1 MRAESVSAL
10 RERVR
15 VELAQTEAAAKRPG
29 PSPAELE
36 ATANE
41 AKAAARA
48 AAHTR
53 DDLTER
59 AAIAKERLA
68 ALERSLAE
76 REGIAPA
83 ARMLADEG
91 AELALSLLDVAP
103 GSERAVAAALGRG
116 ASAVVAEDAAAGLT
130 LLQRARD
137 AGLGSLAV
145 LVGKRPA
152 ERVAELPVV
161 PLDRLLEATVP
172 SVTEEGFGYDP
183 QRGEL
188 WFAGEAAEAVLL
200 ELETRR
206 RELASQVEE
215 LQAQAGVAAVAATQ
229 AAETAE
235 QAEAAYA
242 QVAHLRG
249 VRAVD
254 PGILRRVSS
263 GADRLDET
271 LLAAVA
277 VAARLEQP
285 LRARVDAGTER
296 AGQLATELARVGALE
311 HEARAGVDDGE
322 RAGRCGGADARPPRR
337 RRPDPPA
344 PRGRVRARA
353 GGAGGA

>member
-36 ATANE
+36 ATAND

-76 REGIAPA
+76 REGIPPA

-161 PLDRLLEATVP
+161 PLDRLLD
-172 SVTEEGFGYDP
+172 GDG
-183 QRGEL
+183 
-188 WFAGEAAEAVLL
+188 
-200 ELETRR
+200 
-206 RELASQVEE
+206 
-215 LQAQAGVAAVAATQ
+215 
-229 AAETAE
+229 
-235 QAEAAYA
+235 
-242 QVAHLRG
+242 
-249 VRAVD
+249 
-254 PGILRRVSS
+254 
-263 GADRLDET
+263 
-271 LLAAVA
+271 
-277 VAARLEQP
+277 P
-285 LRARVDAGTER
+285 LGD
-296 AGQLATELARVGALE
+296 
-311 HEARAGVDDGE
+311 
-322 RAGRCGGADARPPRR
+322 
-337 RRPDPPA
+337 
-344 PRGRVRARA
+344 RGRVRLRPAARRALVRGRGRGGRPARA
-353 GGAGGA
+353 GDAGGASSQARSTELRAQARRRCSRRHADAPRPPSRLRPRMRRWRISAASAPSIQGSCSASPPAPTGSTRRSWPPSP